1 MVEYK
6 DAPTYIVHGD
16 DTENGKTFTATDGS
30 GDTIVIAK
38 VDDGYT
44 INGTKLY
51 SAEKVDALLS
61 ALDTKLTNLMGNK
74 DNAVKS
80 WASSQFQPKS

>member
-1 MVEYK
+1 MEYK

-16 DTENGKTFTATDGS
+16 DVENGNTFTATDGS
-30 GDTIVIAK
+30 GDTIVITK
-38 VDDGYT
+38 VTDGYT

-61 ALDTKLTNLMGNK
+61 ALDTKLTNLMDTK
-74 DNAVKS
+74 DNAVKE
-80 WASSQFQPKS
+80 WASSQFQPKL